1 MTPSDFTLGF
11 GAACLLILA
20 LFALGV
26 LAAVVVAWR
35 WAARFASV
43 ELEKDDTGRVNGAF
57 VVRGEEFRTEQP
69 KV

>member
-35 WAARFASV
+35 WAARFAAV
-43 ELEKDDTGRVNGAF
+43 RLEKADGGMVQGEF

-69 KV
+69 K